1 MPGGKRAI
9 LKTIAGIV
17 AGRLLKVPRWMMRES
32 EDLMAQSA
40 ALPANVDLYLHVRVL
55 IGIILGLSVTRLVSG
70 IAALVAH
77 PGRYRIWPVHLG
89 WVAWALVNVVT
100 FWWWEFRLSLIPHWT
115 FGLYFFVCVYASMY
129 YFLSVLLFP
138 QDLEEYTGYQDYFLS
153 RRRWFFGFA
162 ALTEALDVVDSLI
175 KGEDHL
181 RSLGLEYLLANVA
194 FILVCGI
201 ATTTRNLRFHMLF
214 AFGAVIYEISFFS
227 RYYATLN

>member
-1 MPGGKRAI
+1 
-9 LKTIAGIV
+9 
-17 AGRLLKVPRWMMRES
+17 
-32 EDLMAQSA
+32 MAQSA
-40 ALPANVDLYLHVRVL
+40 AALPANADLYLHVRVL

-89 WVAWALVNVVT
+89 WVTWALVNVVT

-138 QDLEEYTGYQDYFLS
+138 QDLDEYKDYQDYFLS

-162 ALTEALDVVDSLI
+162 ALTEALDVIDTLI
-175 KGEDHL
+175 KGEAHL
-181 RSLGLEYLLANVA
+181 RSLGVEYLVA
-194 FILVCGI
+194 TGAFVLLSAV
-201 ATTTRNLRFHMLF
+201 AARTPNPRFHMLF
-214 AFGAVIYEISFFS
+214 VLSAVAYEISFSIRHFG
-227 RYYATLN
+227 TLD